1 MGWVRSDSKAIL
13 SLAGTV
19 ITHDP
24 RISVSGDFIS
34 TFNLHITNV
43 QEEDRGQYM
52 CQINTDPMMAQTGIL
67 DVNVPPDIDS
77 RRTSGD
83 VEAKIGSTVSLE
95 CHADGYP
102 KPIITWRRENGK
114 KIKIRSKNGRMKK
127 VAEFIGSKL
136 TIHDVETEDM
146 GSYLCMA
153 RNGVPPI
160 VSQRIFLYVQCKLIQ
175 AGLLTRGLFLFIN
188 PRLRVT

>member
-1 MGWVRSDSKAIL
+1 MCNSASLFCALLQVGWVRSDSKAIL
-13 SLAGTV
+13 SLADTV

-24 RISVSGDFIS
+24 RISVSGDFMT

-83 VEAKIGSTVSLE
+83 VEAKIG
-95 CHADGYP
+95 
-102 KPIITWRRENGK
+102 RGK
-114 KIKIRSKNGRMKK
+114 
-127 VAEFIGSKL
+127 
-136 TIHDVETEDM
+136 
-146 GSYLCMA
+146 Y
-153 RNGVPPI
+153 
-160 VSQRIFLYVQCKLIQ
+160 
-175 AGLLTRGLFLFIN
+175 
-188 PRLRVT
+188 

>member
-1 MGWVRSDSKAIL
+1 MCNSASLFCPLLQVGWVRSDSKAIL
-13 SLAGTV
+13 SLADTV

-24 RISVSGDFIS
+24 RISVSGDFMT

-83 VEAKIGSTVSLE
+83 VEAKIGRKILPKTFYISTLF
-95 CHADGYP
+95 
-102 KPIITWRRENGK
+102 EN
-114 KIKIRSKNGRMKK
+114 
-127 VAEFIGSKL
+127 
-136 TIHDVETEDM
+136 
-146 GSYLCMA
+146 Y
-153 RNGVPPI
+153 
-160 VSQRIFLYVQCKLIQ
+160 
-175 AGLLTRGLFLFIN
+175 
-188 PRLRVT
+188 

>member
-1 MGWVRSDSKAIL
+1 MCNSASLFCALLQVGWVRSDSKAIL
-13 SLAGTV
+13 SLADTV

-24 RISVSGDFIS
+24 RISVSGDFMT

-83 VEAKIGSTVSLE
+83 VEAKIG
-95 CHADGYP
+95 
-102 KPIITWRRENGK
+102 K
-114 KIKIRSKNGRMKK
+114 KIQLW
-127 VAEFIGSKL
+127 V
-136 TIHDVETEDM
+136 V
-146 GSYLCMA
+146 C
-153 RNGVPPI
+153 
-160 VSQRIFLYVQCKLIQ
+160 
-175 AGLLTRGLFLFIN
+175 
-188 PRLRVT
+188 